1 MSGKRE
7 MIVQWN
13 KNFQTSVN
21 CRGLSITVDQP
32 KEDGGDNAG
41 LSPTELLVASLGS
54 CIVYYAVVFLERRK
68 VPATGLKVILDWEY
82 AENPRRIGKIN
93 ASISL
98 DAELDEK
105 QKKGLLKI
113 AQSCTVHNTLTHA
126 PQINVNMQ

>member
-1 MSGKRE
+1 MSDKKE
-7 MIVQWN
+7 MVVQWN
-13 KNFQTSVN
+13 KNFQTSVS

-41 LSPTELLVASLGS
+41 LSPTELLVASLGT
-54 CIVYYAVVFLERRK
+54 CIIYYSVVFLKRRK
-68 VPATGLKVILDWEY
+68 VPCTGLKVVLDWEY
-82 AENPRRIGKIN
+82 AETPRRIGKIK

-98 DAELDEK
+98 NEKLDEK

-126 PQINVNMQ
+126 PEINVSIK

>member
-1 MSGKRE
+1 MSSKRE

-32 KEDGGDNAG
+32 KEDGGDDAG

-54 CIVYYAVVFLERRK
+54 CIVYYVVVFLERRK
-68 VPATGLKVILDWEY
+68 VPAEGLKVILDWEY

-98 DAELDEK
+98 DAILDEK

-126 PQINVNMQ
+126 PQINVSMQ